1 MSLNWNNLRP
11 WDGSQRLAFEEL
23 CCQLAGSEDMPD
35 GAKFIRKGAPD
46 AGVECFWKL
55 PNDYEHCWQA
65 KYFLS
70 PPDSNQWGQID
81 DSVKTALE
89 KHHNVSKYTIC
100 LPIDRPDARVNG
112 LKSCKDRWDE
122 HVEKWQGLANR
133 KGMTVEF
140 EYWGQHEIGERLALD
155 KHSGRYFFWFN
166 EEYLSQKWLEV
177 NLAIAIKN
185 AGPRYTPEL
194 NVDVPISKI
203 FDALGRS
210 DEYKL
215 KLKYFIGRLNK
226 SYRRSSSI
234 TAGEYAQKEL
244 EDLNDNLKRCKINMY
259 ALCES
264 PLTIWNIDDAE
275 ENCKAALNSI
285 DNLRRKLK
293 ESEKELK
300 SKTEDDIVAKKQDC
314 SYELHNLRELEIA
327 FYDLLHSIKD
337 PSFQVANRPS
347 LLVLGNAGTGKTH
360 LFCDVAN
367 KRIAS
372 GLVTVLLLGQH
383 FISGVPWSQIIS
395 QLDLPTST
403 TRDILLGALEAAGQ
417 ASGNKA
423 LIMIDALNESDDRK
437 IWFNNLAGILALLR
451 NFPWVGIAIS
461 IRKSYQDILIPKNLI
476 GNEITLIEHRGFGDC
491 GYEAIKRFFEH
502 YHIQLP
508 SVPFL
513 EPEFYNP
520 LFLKIFCE
528 GLHKKRESR
537 IPPGL
542 KGITSVFDFFLNAIN
557 EKLGRDNKQYDINQK
572 LVQKTAYKLAAK
584 MAEGSVEWLAYDETD
599 KLIKSIWPSETHA
612 ILPLKILISEGLL
625 SVDRFLTESGERYEG
640 IKFCYQRF
648 SDHMIAHHLLKQFE
662 NSKSMAKK
670 VSRENKFSAIFKK
683 IAQKYRRLKLQRA
696 FRLEK
701 GLGKFVKDEYSCW
714 RYSGIIEA
722 LSVQIPE
729 FIECELVDLAKDTLD
744 HEFVKNAFI
753 NSLLWRNPTYIND
766 KTFHYINSHIINSQS
781 HDQFLEALLTV
792 GPLPYHPFNA
802 DLLHRHLMKQGIA
815 NRDSWWSTFL
825 YYQYEEKGPVDRL
838 IDWCWSMEDKQHIS
852 DDSVKLCAKS
862 LCWFFTTSQR
872 CIRDRATKAL
882 VSLLT
887 DRIHIMKELLNEFNN
902 VDDPYVLERLY
913 ASAYGCAMRSKN
925 EEEVNQL
932 AIETYNLIFKDGT
945 PPVNISLRGYAR
957 CLVELGLDHNPDLD
971 IDVNNVRPPYHSKW
985 PENIPAVADVKSK
998 YQIPYHDKMTDE
1010 ERGQD
1015 RIVFSVLDWDFA
1027 RYIIGTN
1034 FGHSNW
1040 SSRRLGVQREP
1051 TNREIYEAFF
1061 CSLNAKQKDYWE
1073 KFEKV
1078 KRRVTYFS
1086 VSGID
1091 DMKLSLGWKT
1101 SSSKVFQNALYLAEQ
1116 RFFDTLDYEEQQKF
1130 ENVIKAFLEDATLLN
1145 ERDYFDLSIAQAFIL
1160 ERVFTLG
1167 WNKEL
1172 HGKFDFMVTRYEPV
1186 SRTSHKPERIGKKY
1200 QWIAYRELLAR
1211 VSDNFEYAGGIT
1223 GEGREYKG
1231 TWQIS
1236 HSRDIDPSCI
1246 LKKTGYEGWGI
1257 HEKTWW
1263 FPYEYTT
1270 WDEPVGDVEWLKE
1283 TDDLPDF
1290 GTLINVP
1297 GRENNEWITLEGYYH
1312 LEQPTPPE
1320 EDKYEL
1326 ERRDMWF
1333 SVKSYIVKKDDID
1346 KIYKWAKRQDFWGD
1360 WMPKSYDVDVFLGEY
1375 FWSPAFKYFQDPY
1388 YGQSGWGKGDAE
1400 RRNIPCDVLVTTT
1413 SYSSEMGGYDCS
1425 IDEGFRI
1432 CIPSQE
1438 IVQKMN
1444 LNWAGYGGHWL
1455 DAKGNPIAFDPSV
1468 HEEGPGCML
1477 IRKDSLL
1484 KYLNENG
1491 YGIIWVIIGAKRMLG
1506 SSMSSRHH
1514 FKGELKIN
1522 GAARLEGDEV
1532 FASISTFFQSPRN

>member
-11 WDGSQRLAFEEL
+11 WDGSQRSAFEEL
-23 CCQLAGSEDMPD
+23 CCQLADSEDMLE
-35 GAKFIRKGAPD
+35 GEKFIRKGAPD
-46 AGVECFWKL
+46 AGVECYWKL
-55 PNDYEHCWQA
+55 ANNDEHGWQA
-65 KYFLS
+65 KFFTS
-70 PPDSNQWGQID
+70 PPNDSQWKQID
-81 DSVKTALE
+81 DSVNTALK
-89 KHHNVSKYTIC
+89 KHPKLTKYIIC
-100 LPIDRPDARVNG
+100 LPIDRQDPRVDNQNWFMD
-112 LKSCKDRWDE
+112 KWNQHE
-122 HVEKWQGLANR
+122 EKWEQWAIQ
-133 KGMTVEF
+133 KGMNVEF
-140 EYWGQHEIGERLALD
+140 LYWGQHEIGTRLALD
-155 KHSGRYFFWFN
+155 KHSGRRFFWFN
-166 EEYLSQKWLEV
+166 EEYLSQKWLEL

-203 FDALGRS
+203 FDFLGRS

-226 SYRRSSSI
+226 SYRGSSSI

-244 EDLNDNLKRCKINMY
+244 EELNDNLKRCKINMY
-259 ALCES
+259 ALSES

-275 ENCKAALNSI
+275 ENCKDALNSI
-285 DNLRRKLK
+285 DNLRRKFE

-300 SKTEDDIVAKKQDC
+300 SKTGDESTARKQDF
-314 SYELHNLRELEIA
+314 SYELHNLRELEMA
-327 FYDLLHSIKD
+327 FYDLLHSITD
-337 PSFQVANRPS
+337 PSFQVANRPY

-360 LFCDVAN
+360 LFCD
-367 KRIAS
+367 IADQRTSS
-372 GLVTVLLLGQH
+372 GLVTILLLGQH
-383 FISGVPWSQIIS
+383 FTSGDPWSQIIS
-395 QLDLPTST
+395 QLALPNST
-403 TRDILLGALEAAGQ
+403 TRDTLLGALEAAAQ
-417 ASGNKA
+417 ASGNRA

-461 IRKSYQDILIPKNLI
+461 IRKSYQDVVIPKNLI

-502 YHIQLP
+502 YHIQFP

-584 MAEGSVEWLAYDETD
+584 MAEGSVEWLAYDEAD

-612 ILPLKILISEGLL
+612 ILPLNTLISEGLL

-640 IKFCYQRF
+640 VKFCYQRF
-648 SDHMIAHHLLKQFE
+648 SDHMITHHLLKQFA

-714 RYSGIIEA
+714 RYSGLIEA

-729 FIECELVDLAKDTLD
+729 FIECELVDLAKDILD
-744 HEFVKNAFI
+744 HEFVKTAFV

-766 KTFHYINSHIINSQS
+766 KTLNYINSHIINSHS

-792 GPLPYHPFNA
+792 APLPYHPFNA
-802 DLLHRHLMKQGIA
+802 DFLHRHLTKQGIA

-838 IDWCWSMEDKQHIS
+838 IDWCWSGEDKQYIS
-852 DDSVKLCAKS
+852 DDSIKLCAKS

-957 CLVELGLDHNPDLD
+957 CLVELGLCHNSALN
-971 IDVNNVRPPYHSKW
+971 IDMDKVRPPYKSEWPSYIPSLCEIKKKYEILHRKGISEQEIAQNVLVHS
-985 PENIPAVADVKSK
+985 V
-998 YQIPYHDKMTDE
+998 T
-1010 ERGQD
+1010 G
-1015 RIVFSVLDWDFA
+1015 FSDFA
-1027 RYIIGTN
+1027 RYIVGTN

-1040 SSRRLGVQREP
+1040 SSRRLGVPRKL

-1061 CSLNAKQKDYWE
+1061 ESLNTQQKQAWE
-1073 KFEKV
+1073 KLEKI
-1078 KRRVTYFS
+1078 KNRVRHFS
-1086 VSGID
+1086 VRKTG
-1091 DMKLSLGWKT
+1091 DMRLSVGWGFSDST
-1101 SSSKVFQNALYLAEQ
+1101 VFQNALSLAEE
-1116 RFFDTLDYEEQQKF
+1116 RFLNMLDYERKNKF
-1130 ENVIKAFLEDATLLN
+1130 ENVIRPFVEDSRLLN
-1145 ERDYFDLSIAQAFIL
+1145 ERDFFDLSIAQAFIL

-1167 WNKEL
+1167 WDRGL
-1172 HGKFDFMVTRYEPV
+1172 LGQFDFNIDRYGPI
-1186 SRTSHKPERIGKKY
+1186 SRTARKPERLGKKY
-1200 QWIAYRELLAR
+1200 QWIAYRELLAI
-1211 VSDNFEYAGGIT
+1211 VSDNFEYTGGIT

-1231 TWQIS
+1231 TWQLS
-1236 HSRDIDPSCI
+1236 DSRDIDPSCI

-1270 WDEPVGDVEWLKE
+1270 WDEPAGDVEWLKE
-1283 TDDLPDF
+1283 TNDLPDF
-1290 GTLINVP
+1290 STLIEVSDH
-1297 GRENNEWITLEGYYH
+1297 ENNEWITLEGYYY

-1333 SVKSYIVKKDDID
+1333 SIKSYIVKKKDIE
-1346 KIYKWAKRQDFWGD
+1346 KIYEWAKQQDFWGD

-1375 FWSPAFKYFQDPY
+1375 FWSPAFKYFQCPY

-1400 RRNIPCDVLVTTT
+1400 RRGVPCDVLITTT
-1413 SYSSEMGGYDCS
+1413 SYSSEMSGYDCS

-1432 CIPSQE
+1432 RIPTQE
-1438 IVQKMN
+1438 IVQEMN
-1444 LNWAGYGGHWL
+1444 LNWAGY
-1455 DAKGNPIAFDPSV
+1455 
-1468 HEEGPGCML
+1468 
-1477 IRKDSLL
+1477 
-1484 KYLNENG
+1484 
-1491 YGIIWVIIGAKRMLG
+1491 
-1506 SSMSSRHH
+1506 
-1514 FKGELKIN
+1514 
-1522 GAARLEGDEV
+1522 
-1532 FASISTFFQSPRN
+1532 